1 VKSTEREQWSSSG
14 TCLWSR
20 GWASFL
26 GSAQFQLSRTQKS
39 NGTGACGTL
48 DKQKVGHAVDG
59 ARSTFTDDGAAS
71 MCVCKVRNCHCFGR
85 VSPHPRVLAL
95 SQLQWTLSKPSRKR
109 NVKHLISRAGDVCRD
124 LHIRDHGHGQSAPH
138 EHLRLL
144 ELRKARALAATLS
157 FPLSRRRML

>member
-1 VKSTEREQWSSSG
+1 VKSTKREQWSSSG

-39 NGTGACGTL
+39 NGTGGL

-138 EHLRLL
+138 EHLRL
-144 ELRKARALAATLS
+144 TLS